1 VPEWDKDSPRL
12 RQNLGQVLRE
22 IILAAER
29 REVPTL
35 EAARHWQSRM
45 MEGLKV
51 PDRRYVGAFRG
62 EPGLER
68 IQVRVGA
75 NYGVDSV
82 EVSQELA
89 RFETK
94 LQALVAE
101 LDALLSMV
109 QELDADQLAAVID
122 LCAWVHAE
130 WIRIHPFANGNGR
143 TARLWAMSV
152 PERSLHF
159 GPRTSVTTPLR
170 LKGLGFGL
178 SCSCTLKYASSRGRG
193 NVVIPKGF
201 PRSVGRVESRLLG
214 FPCFPYSLISTAR
227 FGNARRK
234 ITITA
239 EARFQNDPN
248 RLDERFGDCAL
259 SENALRLNRRSLV
272 HGDHLT
278 RHRGRAAKL
287 AAPKRIADDRD
298 GTRS

>member
-12 RQNLGQVLRE
+12 RQNLDQVLKE
-22 IILAAER
+22 IILAAEK

-45 MEGLKV
+45 MKGLKV

-101 LDALLSMV
+101 LDALLPMD

-143 TARLWAMSV
+143 TARFWANSV
-152 PERSLHF
+152 AVRYGLPPFIRLR
-159 GPRTSVTTPLR
+159 PRPNS
-170 LKGLGFGL
+170 G
-178 SCSCTLKYASSRGRG
+178 YADAGAKSMQGDWKPTA
-193 NVVIPKGF
+193 VVF
-201 PRSVGRVESRLLG
+201 RRLLSD
-214 FPCFPYSLISTAR
+214 FL
-227 FGNARRK
+227 
-234 ITITA
+234 A
-239 EARFQNDPN
+239 E
-248 RLDERFGDCAL
+248 G
-259 SENALRLNRRSLV
+259 
-272 HGDHLT
+272 
-278 RHRGRAAKL
+278 
-287 AAPKRIADDRD
+287 
-298 GTRS
+298 